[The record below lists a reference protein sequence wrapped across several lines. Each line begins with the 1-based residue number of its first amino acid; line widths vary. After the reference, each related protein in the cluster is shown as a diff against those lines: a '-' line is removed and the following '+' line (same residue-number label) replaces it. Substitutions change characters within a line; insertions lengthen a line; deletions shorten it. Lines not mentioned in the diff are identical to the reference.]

1 MVYVALIMAFRLIFT
16 ISGFVDYVSLTFVP
30 RLKIGFI
37 SAMLDCTISGFAEN
51 TPAREKLYLYI
62 DLSVLF
68 IVLNPN

>member
-1 MVYVALIMAFRLIFT
+1 MVYVALVFG
-16 ISGFVDYVSLTFVP
+16 IS
-30 RLKIGFI
+30 
-37 SAMLDCTISGFAEN
+37 LDFTISGFAEN